1 MTEKDKKELLR
12 KIDDI
17 VDALDDARYEVESFN
32 ELVEDKIETD
42 TNLNEWK
49 KAVINNLP
57 DDCSMKFRMDVE
69 EMLEKFK
76 GVY

>member
-1 MTEKDKKELLR
+1 MTEKDKKELLS
-12 KIDDI
+12 KIDNI
-17 VDALDDARYEVESFN
+17 MDALDEARYEVESFN
-32 ELVEDKIETD
+32 ELVDDKIETD
-42 TNLNEWK
+42 TDLNEWK

-57 DDCSMKFRMDVE
+57 EHCSMKFRMDVE